1 MEKYSHNAERLKVH
15 IEART
20 AKVRW
25 LGEIEGC
32 PILRSYE
39 FGGLIVLW
47 TAKMAVDCDGMP
59 VNIYRDQYW
68 QAQTSLSF
76 EGKPINADKVPYI
89 VVPPLIRNGVKPIV
103 MGCQAAVVNMA
114 CGLSTPA
121 VVADQ
126 GPENKLG
133 EASCECAA
141 RVGLDRNPNHGG
153 TDKHIIRY
161 MIWPGLPAIVDGIEY
176 ELQPG

>member
-1 MEKYSHNAERLKVH
+1 MSNQEKLQTH
-15 IEART
+15 IESRM

-39 FGGLIVLW
+39 FGNLIVLW

-59 VNIYRDQYW
+59 VNIYRDPCYQR
-68 QAQTSLSF
+68 QTSLSY
-76 EGKPINADKVPYI
+76 EGDPINADKVPYI

-103 MGCQAAVVNMA
+103 MGCQGVIINMKH
-114 CGLSTPA
+114 GLSTPA

-126 GPENKLG
+126 GPTDKLG
-133 EASCECAA
+133 EASCEAA
-141 RVGLDRNPNHGG
+141 RRVGLDPDPNHGG
-153 TDKHIIRY
+153 TSEIIIRY
-161 MIWPGLPAIVDGIEY
+161 MIWPGIPAYVDGLTY
-176 ELQPG
+176 QLTPA